1 MKPIIRIGTRASR
14 LALIQAET
22 VRDMLEKAV
31 PGLTVEVH
39 HIKTEGD
46 IDRNS
51 PLTSFGGRGAFVRSI
66 ETALLDGRI
75 DAAVHSLKDL
85 PSGLPDGLVLG
96 AVPVREDIRD
106 IVSTVLGC
114 SFGELPEGA
123 VVATGSDR
131 RRLQLAKLRPDMTFT
146 GIRGNVET
154 RLSRLEPGV
163 VDAVILA
170 AAGMHRLGL
179 VGKIDGYFEPE
190 DVLPAPCQG
199 AIGVECRSGDLD
211 TQALLSCID
220 NSEINTCVTAE
231 RAFIATLGMGC
242 HTPVA
247 CCARWD
253 GDSIVFMGY
262 VCDEEREITLTDR
275 QDTAPGKSLTAAI
288 DMARRF
294 ESALGKH

>member
-22 VRDMLEKAV
+22 VRDMLEKAA
-31 PGLTVEVH
+31 PGLTVEIH

-106 IVSTVLGC
+106 IVSTASGC
-114 SFGELPEGA
+114 CFDDLPEGS

-131 RRLQLAKLRPDMTFT
+131 RRLQIAKLRPDLTFT

-154 RLSRLEPGV
+154 RLSKLEHGV
-163 VDAVILA
+163 IDAVILA
-170 AAGMHRLGL
+170 AAGMHRLDLKGR
-179 VGKIDGYFEPE
+179 IDGYFEPE
-190 DVLPAPCQG
+190 DVVPAPCQG
-199 AIGVECRSGDLD
+199 AIGVECRSGDID

-220 NSEINTCVTAE
+220 NGKVNTCVTAE

-247 CCARWD
+247 CCAVWD

-262 VCDEEREITLTDR
+262 VCDEDR
-275 QDTAPGKSLTAAI
+275 NIMLSDRLAAEPEKSLSVAVE
-288 DMARRF
+288 MAGRF
-294 ESALGKH
+294 ASALGKQ